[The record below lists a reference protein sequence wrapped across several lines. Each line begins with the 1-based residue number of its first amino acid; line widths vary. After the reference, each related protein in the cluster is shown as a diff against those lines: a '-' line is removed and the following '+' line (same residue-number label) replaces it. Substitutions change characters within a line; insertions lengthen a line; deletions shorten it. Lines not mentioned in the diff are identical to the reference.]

1 MLTDLDHT
9 LPAPVDPE
17 RKLRLLVMRL
27 LAAFLAVSLFALIF
41 LVFPWWTGFPMV
53 TITVIVSAGLILA
66 AAIGPLAQLGR
77 CYKIPAAV
85 TIVSIFLG
93 ALALISLVTFM
104 VTPLMS
110 TQVQIVVGQLRSL
123 VQTQLPQLW
132 LAVKPFLLTWD
143 PALAKDIDDLVGQS
157 VKAAVG
163 YVSYVGVFADVIAN
177 FVGSMATLGGYSIFA
192 LLLCYYFVAEPE
204 LLNWPAQKFL
214 PTRAEVINRVIM
226 RVYTDIG
233 CWARWQL
240 GLSLFFGCTFGCWLQ
255 IGQWLFGGQWNG
267 ATIGLLGGFV
277 DIIPFGNALA
287 IGLSLLTQ
295 ISQHNW
301 YGVLWVV
308 AGAFVVVEIEWHILA
323 PRTMGHALRIHPL
336 LILLFVFGGFLWKG
350 MLGGLGAIPAL
361 IVVRA
366 VVMAIL
372 PSNEKV
378 VQVNLSI
385 KQYRFLKWRNCA
397 CKPVQQP

>member
-1 MLTDLDHT
+1 MPNEIDHT
-9 LPAPVDPE
+9 PLAPVDPE
-17 RKLRLLVMRL
+17 RRLRLLVMRL
-27 LAAFLAVSLFALIF
+27 LAAFLAVSLFALVF
-41 LVFPWWTGFPMV
+41 LVFPWWTGFPMM
-53 TITVIVSAGLILA
+53 TMIAIVSAALILDA
-66 AAIGPLAQLGR
+66 ATSPIVQLGR
-77 CYKIPAAV
+77 CYRVPPAI
-85 TIVSIFLG
+85 TIVSLFLG
-93 ALALISLVTFM
+93 ALALISLVAFM
-104 VTPLMS
+104 VVPMMS
-110 TQVQIVVGQLRSL
+110 TQVQILVGQLRSL

-143 PALAKDIDDLVGQS
+143 PALAQDIDGLVGQS

-163 YVSYVGVFADVIAN
+163 YVSYVGVFADVIVN
-177 FVGSMATLGGYSIFA
+177 FIGSMATLGGYSVFA

-214 PTRAEVINRVIM
+214 PTRADAINRVIM
-226 RVYTDIG
+226 WVHTAIG
-233 CWARWQL
+233 RWARCQL
-240 GLSLFFGCTFGCWLQ
+240 GLSVFFGCCFGCWLQ

-287 IGLSLLTQ
+287 IGLAVLTQ

-308 AGAFVVVEIEWHILA
+308 AGALVVVEIEWHILA

-361 IVVRA
+361 IVVQA

-372 PSNEKV
+372 PSTETV
-378 VQVNLSI
+378 VQANLPP
-385 KQYRFLKWRNCA
+385 KQHRFLKWRNCA